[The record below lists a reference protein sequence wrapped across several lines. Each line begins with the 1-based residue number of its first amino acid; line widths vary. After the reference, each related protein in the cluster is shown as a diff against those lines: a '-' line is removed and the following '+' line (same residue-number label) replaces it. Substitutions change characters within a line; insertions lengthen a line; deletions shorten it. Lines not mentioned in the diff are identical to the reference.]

1 MNIAQ
6 HVERAAKFFPD
17 KPAIVFEGATLTY
30 RDLNARIDRLANA
43 LKANGLSSGKCA
55 ALYLPN
61 IPQFAIGYLATV
73 RIGAIALSINSMY
86 KSEELNYILGYGLTE
101 CSPFACY
108 NHDFR
113 HKFGSVGTPIEN
125 TKSTAAATWP
135 PARPRRGWTSYRNC
149 PKARPARS

>member
-1 MNIAQ
+1 MNIS
-6 HVERAAKFFPD
+6 HHIERAATFFPD
-17 KPAIVFEGATLTY
+17 KTAILFEGLQLTY
-30 RDLNARIDRLANA
+30 RNLNARVNRLSNA

-55 ALYLPN
+55 AIYRPN
-61 IPQFAIGYLATV
+61 ILQFAIGYLATV

-86 KSEELNYILGYGLTE
+86 KSEKLNYILGYGLTE
-101 CSPFACY
+101 CSLFACY

-125 TKSTAAATWP
+125 TESTATATWP
-135 PARPRRGWTSYRNC
+135 PTRPRRGRTSYRNC

>member
-1 MNIAQ
+1 MNIS
-6 HVERAAKFFPD
+6 HHIERAATFFPD
-17 KPAIVFEGATLTY
+17 KTAILFEGLRLTY
-30 RDLNARIDRLANA
+30 RDLNARVNRLANA

-61 IPQFAIGYLATV
+61 IPQFAICYLATV

-86 KSEELNYILGYGLTE
+86 KSEELNYIPGYGLTE
-101 CSPFACY
+101 CSLFACY

-113 HKFGSVGTPIEN
+113 HKFSSVGTPIEY
-125 TKSTAAATWP
+125 TESTATATWP
-135 PARPRRGWTSYRNC
+135 PARPRRGWSSYRNC